1 MKVVDFSSLLARLFD
16 GLMGSFVTLILLG
29 QFGTGDFSRE
39 AGFVLL
45 AVIPLAA
52 FDIWQ
57 RRRRM
62 GDGAPLSIHLIIS
75 ALAFLIFAG
84 MFIAKHS
91 FALKAIGYWTFL
103 PLIVFFWANWFADRD
118 VEANHS

>member
-1 MKVVDFSSLLARLFD
+1 MKIVDYSTLLDRLFT
-16 GLMGSFVTLILLG
+16 GLMGSFLTLLLLG

-45 AVIPLAA
+45 AAIPLVA
-52 FDIWQ
+52 FDMWQ

-62 GDGAPLSIHLIIS
+62 SDGAPLRIHLIIS

-91 FALKAIGYWTFL
+91 IGIEGIGYWTFL

-118 VEANHS
+118 VEAVHG